1 MSGATG
7 SHILV
12 TREWGQPLKDSLFH
26 TGSSRWSLGEATEQR
41 RFNLVPPDMLQLD
54 VGGHDFS
61 VLLPRNDTTPIPNES
76 WYNFYI
82 DDAGFVTPISPK
94 QRRTSELSSIIR
106 SQVEEIVIG
115 ANSKLEQRLSQ
126 FGSDRP
132 NQEPVSESTIRAAKA
147 LVSWLCHQS
156 DTVSATVSNDG
167 ILSIATVFPNEV
179 RLYVEIERDG
189 ITEAAVTRERRYAR
203 DITSNT
209 VDDLTPE
216 VILAAVES
224 V

>member
-1 MSGATG
+1 M
-7 SHILV
+7 
-12 TREWGQPLKDSLFH
+12 
-26 TGSSRWSLGEATEQR
+26 
-41 RFNLVPPDMLQLD
+41 
-54 VGGHDFS
+54 
-61 VLLPRNDTTPIPNES
+61 
-76 WYNFYI
+76 
-82 DDAGFVTPISPK
+82 
-94 QRRTSELSSIIR
+94 SSIIR
-106 SQVEEIVIG
+106 TEEIVIG

-167 ILSIATVFPNEV
+167 ILSIATANEV

-209 VDDLTPE
+209 VDDRLRR
-216 VILAAVES
+216 
-224 V
+224 